1 LGLRPDET
9 QSPGVLWKM
18 IRAAVRCGSYREASQ
33 ELEESAELCIQ
44 PKTLERAVRRLG
56 GERVDQRDA
65 EVEAWKQLPL
75 PVQQR
80 GCPEGKVA
88 PTVAVVQ
95 FDCGRMLIRDRKA
108 KCNAAKNVAAKSV
121 SLENVAEQVAET
133 LAEQEADRE
142 ALAEAEEKGASETIP
157 GDKNTVENPSRSRY
171 WRDDKV
177 GVLLTMHS
185 EEHESDPC
193 PDIPVTFLDRQ
204 RTPKLVQELG
214 HSSGGAREAA
224 QQPATT
230 DTAATGTHR
239 PGAPEPLVKS
249 VVASRACSA
258 VFGAILAAAAWCR
271 GFAGA
276 RRKAFVADGA
286 AMNWT
291 MWARY
296 FSHYVAILDFIHAL
310 QYVFAAAMAGRS
322 FDEGWAIYCRWIQA
336 IWAGRVDDVLGELR
350 ARQEEIGLPPPKA
363 SATDPRQT
371 VATTIG
377 YLATHRGRMDYPRYR
392 CLGLPIM
399 SSYVESAVKQ
409 IGRRVKATEKFWCEA
424 GAEAILQLR
433 ADYLSDTAPLERF
446 MTRRTESA
454 TGHRT
459 YRRNPP
465 PASKHCAA

>member
-1 LGLRPDET
+1 
-9 QSPGVLWKM
+9 
-18 IRAAVRCGSYREASQ
+18 
-33 ELEESAELCIQ
+33 
-44 PKTLERAVRRLG
+44 
-56 GERVDQRDA
+56 
-65 EVEAWKQLPL
+65 
-75 PVQQR
+75 
-80 GCPEGKVA
+80 
-88 PTVAVVQ
+88 
-95 FDCGRMLIRDRKA
+95 
-108 KCNAAKNVAAKSV
+108 
-121 SLENVAEQVAET
+121 
-133 LAEQEADRE
+133 
-142 ALAEAEEKGASETIP
+142 
-157 GDKNTVENPSRSRY
+157 
-171 WRDDKV
+171 
-177 GVLLTMHS
+177 
-185 EEHESDPC
+185 
-193 PDIPVTFLDRQ
+193 
-204 RTPKLVQELG
+204 
-214 HSSGGAREAA
+214 
-224 QQPATT
+224 
-230 DTAATGTHR
+230 
-239 PGAPEPLVKS
+239 
-249 VVASRACSA
+249 
-258 VFGAILAAAAWCR
+258 
-271 GFAGA
+271 
-276 RRKAFVADGA
+276 
-286 AMNWT
+286 MNWT

-459 YRRNPP
+459 YRRNPRP
-465 PASKHCAA
+465 PANTVPPNAKRVVRPGTRAHHALCGLDQFWYPTTSDYWNPVNGSFPGSIGHSLSKGAKDGEEASIASSRAGHGQAGSREYCGCGQLNGQLNGIMPRSLEKEDNEHEVS